1 MSNKKTNNKPAN
13 NKISLFGEMSMM
25 SVAAIVC
32 LIILVICCVAFYLY
46 MSSSPKKHVVVDDDA
61 RIFTTEQEHELEE
74 LAQPGLALPAEAL
87 EVVVARAA
95 AHYRAHRYRR
105 DLRRPVLCP
114 APDPEVGFVES
125 AQA

>member
-32 LIILVICCVAFYLY
+32 LIILVICCVAFYFY

-61 RIFTTEQEHELEE
+61 RIFTSEQEDELEE
-74 LAQPGLALPAEAL
+74 LAERLSKRYLYPYRSDAGQTGREILLDIYIRYGLF
-87 EVVVARAA
+87 
-95 AHYRAHRYRR
+95 R
-105 DLRRPVLCP
+105 DR
-114 APDPEVGFVES
+114 
-125 AQA
+125 